1 MAVQREKGEQQAI
14 VKLLRSLGATVYVI
28 GTRRR
33 RGDYQGTMMSPGLP
47 DLEVFLPMQRGDE
60 MDLPYGQWKSSR
72 PRPFRFLKIEVKAP
86 GGRLRPEQRVYQEL
100 CAVASVDYVVG
111 GLDDVIAWLIAHR
124 YLRSDQVSHGHLKKA
139 AS

>member
-1 MAVQREKGEQQAI
+1 MAVQREKGEQQGI

-47 DLEVFLPMQRGDE
+47 DLEVFLPLSPVLKGSA
-60 MDLPYGQWKSSR
+60 G
-72 PRPFRFLKIEVKAP
+72 PRVGVRLIKIEVKAP
-86 GGRLRPEQRVYQEL
+86 GGRLRPEQRAYQAL
-100 CAVASVDYVVG
+100 CVAADIDHIVG
-111 GLDDVIAWLIAHR
+111 GLDDVIAWLIAQR